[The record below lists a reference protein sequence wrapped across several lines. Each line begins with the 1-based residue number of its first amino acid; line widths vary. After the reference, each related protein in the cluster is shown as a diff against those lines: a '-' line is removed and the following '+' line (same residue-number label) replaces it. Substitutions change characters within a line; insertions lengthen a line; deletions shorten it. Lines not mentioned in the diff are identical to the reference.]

1 MEKDRRRGSS
11 LSACEPGREG
21 LCRGRGR
28 KIVSVGPIL
37 QARGITKEFPGVRA
51 LEDVGFELNPGEV
64 HVLIGENGAGKS
76 TLSKILMGVYTPDRG
91 EILFEGRPVSIRN
104 PLEARRYGIAG
115 VHQEFMLIPWLNVAQ
130 NIFINREPRIWKS
143 LPFIDHRRMHAET
156 RDVLSQLDL
165 SIDTKRP
172 VKYLGT
178 AQQQM
183 VEIAK
188 ILALNPKVV
197 IFDEPTAVL
206 TEREV
211 ERLFGRI
218 RTLRAQGVGI
228 VYISHRL
235 PEIRKIGDR
244 VTVLRDGKYVGTVP
258 IGEVSDDGL
267 VQMMVGRSITQLYA
281 RHRRPAGKEV
291 LQVRRAASKGKVPEP
306 ELSVRE
312 GEIVGLAGLVGAG
325 RTELVRS
332 VFGAD
337 PLNRGEI
344 NLFERKVTP
353 KSPSQMI
360 SLGMGFLP
368 EDRKQHGLAVKS
380 TVAWNTVM
388 ASLRK
393 RFPGFLVSRAGVE
406 RIAQRYVTDLRIA
419 TPSVRRVARYLSGG
433 NQQKVVLAKWL
444 DTESRM
450 LIFDEPTRGID
461 VGAKVEVH
469 GLMDRLAGE
478 GAAILM
484 ISSDLPEVL
493 GMSDR
498 IYVMFQGRIVGHFSH
513 EEATQDKIASLML
526 GIGVRTDAGQ
536 DDVAAAG

>member
-1 MEKDRRRGSS
+1 
-11 LSACEPGREG
+11 
-21 LCRGRGR
+21 
-28 KIVSVGPIL
+28 
-37 QARGITKEFPGVRA
+37 
-51 LEDVGFELNPGEV
+51 
-64 HVLIGENGAGKS
+64 
-76 TLSKILMGVYTPDRG
+76 
-91 EILFEGRPVSIRN
+91 
-104 PLEARRYGIAG
+104 
-115 VHQEFMLIPWLNVAQ
+115 
-130 NIFINREPRIWKS
+130 
-143 LPFIDHRRMHAET
+143 
-156 RDVLSQLDL
+156 
-165 SIDTKRP
+165 
-172 VKYLGT
+172 
-178 AQQQM
+178 
-183 VEIAK
+183 
-188 ILALNPKVV
+188 
-197 IFDEPTAVL
+197 
-206 TEREV
+206 
-211 ERLFGRI
+211 
-218 RTLRAQGVGI
+218 
-228 VYISHRL
+228 
-235 PEIRKIGDR
+235 
-244 VTVLRDGKYVGTVP
+244 
-258 IGEVSDDGL
+258 

-281 RHRRPAGKEV
+281 RHRKPPGKEALEV
-291 LQVRRAASKGKVPEP
+291 GKPSDQGKGGGP
-306 ELSVRE
+306 ELVVRE

-344 NLFERKVTP
+344 NLFGRKVTP

-368 EDRKQHGLAVKS
+368 EDRKPHGLAIKS

-393 RFPGFLVSRAGVE
+393 RFPGFLVSRTGVE
-406 RIAQRYVTDLRIA
+406 RIAQRYVTDLRIS

-469 GLMDRLAGE
+469 SLMDRLAGE

-498 IYVMFQGRIVGHFSH
+498 IYVMFQGRIVGHFNH

-526 GIGVRTDAGQ
+526 GIGVNRDAGQ
-536 DDVAAAG
+536 QNVATAG